1 MKEKM
6 SSNKTGCMIN
16 YKKITSLSAFNGVM
30 FSISQLN
37 LTSLTTNI
45 FIAILFPIA
54 KTSGINNF
62 IPAINKNN
70 QVSIYQ
76 KRQRQ

>member
-1 MKEKM
+1 M
-6 SSNKTGCMIN
+6 TN
-16 YKKITSLSAFNGVM
+16 YKKITSSTALSGVM
-30 FSISQLN
+30 FSIRQLN
-37 LTSLTTNI
+37 LTSFTTNI

-54 KTSGINNF
+54 KASGINNF
-62 IPAINKNN
+62 IPAINKNS

>member
-1 MKEKM
+1 M
-6 SSNKTGCMIN
+6 SPNKIEYMTN
-16 YKKITSLSAFNGVM
+16 YKKITSSTALSGVM
-30 FSISQLN
+30 FSIRQLN
-37 LTSLTTNI
+37 LTSFTTNI

-54 KTSGINNF
+54 KASGINNF
-62 IPAINKNN
+62 IPAINKNS